1 MQFSRRLGQ
10 YGLAFGESL
19 PCCTDANEVTEGIY
33 DVPTT
38 APNGSANNSSLIPR
52 QQKGHSLCRAPT
64 MCVFGESDGIHPAP
78 TEADVYRL
86 KPIANGQPP
95 PLIARHAGINVLGPR
110 EDAAV
115 HVDQLF
121 LVVADLAQEADHVR
135 AAL

>member
-52 QQKGHSLCRAPT
+52 QQKGHSPCHAPT
-64 MCVFGESDGIHPAP
+64 MCVVGKTDGIHPVP
-78 TEADVYRL
+78 TCCGFMEPFRHTS
-86 KPIANGQPP
+86 PP
-95 PLIARHAGINVLGPR
+95 RHIGEGAGG
-110 EDAAV
+110 
-115 HVDQLF
+115 
-121 LVVADLAQEADHVR
+121 
-135 AAL
+135 